1 MIQAL
6 RMQAY
11 ELGLI
16 ANELDP
22 DTIAAFATAQASPER
37 RLLVALLS
45 DALGVARG
53 KGPYAPAAY
62 AWLSSTAGADQWG
75 TAAFVCE
82 VLGLDQRAM
91 LKRWHDGT
99 ILPVRASHAS
109 GARPAA
115 PRPKRGPRASR
126 AKRRRVRA

>member
-1 MIQAL
+1 MIEAL

-22 DTIAAFATAQASPER
+22 DAIAACTTAQASPER
-37 RLLVALLS
+37 RLLVALLA

-53 KGPYAPAAY
+53 KGAQAPAAY
-62 AWLSSTAGADQWG
+62 AWLCSPFGPDRYG
-75 TAAFVCE
+75 TAAFVCAE
-82 VLGLDQRAM
+82 LGIDQSAM
-91 LKRWHDGT
+91 LKRWHAAQV
-99 ILPVRASHAS
+99 LPVRASHAS

-115 PRPKRGPRASR
+115 PRAKRGPR
-126 AKRRRVRA
+126 RRRDRRRRSA